1 VRRSDMF
8 DDETKKMIA
17 LIFVVVACLL
27 LILFAVRIDASDDI
41 WKEHPVFSSTD
52 EYVRYTE
59 IIRYHGDVMVSTD
72 FSHFIRLNGERCE
85 LRTD

>member
-1 VRRSDMF
+1 ML
-8 DDETKKMIA
+8 DDETKKMILLMIAA
-17 LIFVVVACLL
+17 LACLL

-41 WKEHPVFSSTD
+41 WKDHPVYSSAD